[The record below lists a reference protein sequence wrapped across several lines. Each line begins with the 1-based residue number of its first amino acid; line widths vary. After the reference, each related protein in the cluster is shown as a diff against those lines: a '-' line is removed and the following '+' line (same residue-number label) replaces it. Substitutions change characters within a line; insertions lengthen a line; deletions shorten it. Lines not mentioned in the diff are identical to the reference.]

1 MGHIERKQREKENIK
16 KSIINAALN
25 LAIKEGWQSVTIRR
39 IAESI
44 EYTTSIVYGH
54 FESKEALLLEIM
66 DQGFHQLYALSDQAL
81 KEEMEPKNQLFTISL
96 LHWDFAL
103 ANKELYNLM
112 FNINRPSGNMAF
124 QGMNLIEEVFA
135 KLTGETIEKIKS
147 LILNWICLRRGC
159 INLLLEF
166 KEHDEYLNPRELYI
180 EFIERFITSITP
192 K

>member
-1 MGHIERKQREKENIK
+1 MGHIERKKREKENIK
-16 KSIINAALN
+16 KSILDAALN
-25 LAIKEGWQSVTIRR
+25 IAIKEGWQAVTIRR
-39 IAESI
+39 IAEAI

-54 FESKEALLLEIM
+54 FESKDALLLEIM
-66 DQGFHQLYALSDQAL
+66 NQGFTQLYALSEKAL
-81 KEEMEPKNQLFTISL
+81 KEEVYPKNQLLTISE

-112 FNINRPSGNMAF
+112 FNVNRPSGNMAF
-124 QGMNLIEEVFA
+124 QGMNLIQDVFQN
-135 KLTGETIEKIKS
+135 LTGESNEKIRS
-147 LILNWICLRRGC
+147 LILNWICLRHGC

-166 KEHDEYLNPRELYI
+166 KEHHENINPRELYI